1 MKTAPAKNVEEYLN
15 SFPERQRQTL
25 EKVRNAIKTA
35 APGATESIS
44 YGLAGYKL
52 GGPLVYFGGFKN
64 HCSFFPASHS
74 VMKMFEDELKPY
86 ETSRSTIH
94 FPIVRPLPST
104 LVKKMVVARIKENAV
119 RHSTKA
125 KKEEPAARNGSHS

>member
-1 MKTAPAKNVEEYLN
+1 MKTARPKNVEGYLD

-44 YGLAGYKL
+44 YGLAEYKL

-64 HCSFFPASHS
+64 HCSFFTASYS
-74 VMKMFEDELKPY
+74 VMKMFEEELKPY
-86 ETSRSTIH
+86 ETSKGTIH
-94 FPIVRPLPST
+94 FPIGKPLPSS
-104 LVKKMVVARIKENAV
+104 LVKKMVAARIKENAA
-119 RHSTKA
+119 RLSIKA
-125 KKEEPAARNGSHS
+125 KKKEPAARTGSHS